1 MTLRILFPI
10 GIAIILSL
18 VFDLPAQAYEI
29 MDSDNTTFCVVA
41 KNPELY
47 EGKVVVMKVQAKEA
61 GVEYGIILVSAEC
74 PGRGIFVEAGSKF
87 LENKDFM
94 TFMRKMYPRFPD
106 DDEYTDEVAEARVK
120 GKIVRLENHDLLMTY
135 LQLQEIEVE

>member
-10 GIAIILSL
+10 GMAIILSL

-41 KNPELY
+41 ENPEMY

-74 PGRGIFVEAGSKF
+74 PGRGIFVKAGSKF
-87 LENKDFM
+87 LEKQRFHDFYA
-94 TFMRKMYPRFPD
+94 KNVSGIPR
-106 DDEYTDEVAEARVK
+106 
-120 GKIVRLENHDLLMTY
+120 
-135 LQLQEIEVE
+135 